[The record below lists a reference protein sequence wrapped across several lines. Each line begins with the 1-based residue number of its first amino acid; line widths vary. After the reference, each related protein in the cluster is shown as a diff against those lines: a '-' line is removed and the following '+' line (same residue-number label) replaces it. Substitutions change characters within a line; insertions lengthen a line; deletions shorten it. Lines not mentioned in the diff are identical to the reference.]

1 LKQVEPTDEWKL
13 ELKTHEINKYDEYA
27 VWLLSIRWTE
37 REDKLM
43 HDYFEEIL
51 NICFDEG
58 RRTNNID
65 FLNISEEII
74 LLLQEMAIDEA
85 IMVKTNEVTSDLNPS
100 VMCTSKSKNN

>member
-1 LKQVEPTDEWKL
+1 LLSKQVEPTDEWKL
-13 ELKTHEINKYDEYA
+13 ELKTHETNNSNEYA
-27 VWLLSIRWTE
+27 GLLMSILWTE

-58 RRTNNID
+58 RGTNDID

-74 LLLQEMAIDEA
+74 LFLQQMAINEA
-85 IMVKTNEVTSDLNPS
+85 II
-100 VMCTSKSKNN
+100 